1 MTIFRN
7 YKQIY
12 NFLFWEQCAVVWF
25 RKKEKKLFPKN
36 VTAYRALDVR
46 WMQVLWHLGNRTSPP
61 FESVLTLHHR
71 KRKKKCQATPYVVVV
86 QDGSSL
92 RSQIHNLCHSE
103 LLNTQIATKNLLN
116 DFYEDP
122 ILSCCCR
129 LVEEKLE
136 WWQICGWPLPGERV
150 MSALRARSRRALLFC
165 FLLWDC
171 WKVKAPHCL
180 HSDEVSSMVDIL
192 QKWSEKIHS
201 YLKQ

>member
-1 MTIFRN
+1 MSQAT
-7 YKQIY
+7 
-12 NFLFWEQCAVVWF
+12 
-25 RKKEKKLFPKN
+25 
-36 VTAYRALDVR
+36 
-46 WMQVLWHLGNRTSPP
+46 VLWMSDECKFFGIWGTKPP
-61 FESVLTLHHR
+61 PLSSLYWHYTTG
-71 KRKKKCQATPYVVVV
+71 KGKKKCQATPYVVVV

-122 ILSCCCR
+122 ILSCCSR

-136 WWQICGWPLPGERV
+136 WWQICGWLLPGERV
-150 MSALRARSRRALLFC
+150 MSASRARRRRVLLFY

-171 WKVKAPHCL
+171 WKAKALHCP
-180 HSDEVSSMVDIL
+180 HSDEVSSMVDIR